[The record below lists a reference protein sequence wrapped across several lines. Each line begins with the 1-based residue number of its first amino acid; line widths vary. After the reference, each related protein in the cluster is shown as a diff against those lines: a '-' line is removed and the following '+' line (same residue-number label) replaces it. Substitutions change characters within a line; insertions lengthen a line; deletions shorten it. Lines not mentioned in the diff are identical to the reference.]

1 MKMPRMLAAA
11 ALGGAF
17 MILASGALGQGQPQ
31 TVELTKVD
39 VVKVSTGYRAT
50 KVVGASVTNSS
61 NDSIGKIDDVIISS
75 DGKAPYAI
83 LSVGGFLGMGTRLIA
98 IPYESLRFAD
108 SKIMLPG
115 ATKDSLK
122 ALPEF
127 KYAKE

>member
-11 ALGGAF
+11 ALGGALT
-17 MILASGALGQGQPQ
+17 ILASAALGQGQPQ

-61 NDSIGKIDDVIISS
+61 SDSIGKIDDVIISS

-83 LSVGGFLGMGTRLIA
+83 LSVGGFLGMGTRVIA

-108 SKIMLPG
+108 NKIMLPG

>member
-11 ALGGAF
+11 ALGGALT
-17 MILASGALGQGQPQ
+17 ILASAAFGQGQPQ

-108 SKIMLPG
+108 NKIMLPG

-127 KYAKE
+127 KYARE